1 MTCWVWLMLKSLCHK
16 ELAKRWQRAGK
27 EMAKRWQSGERV
39 GLDHSESAAG
49 VQREDG
55 KRMEAVITELV
66 EDISGAVVDV
76 SIESQKS
83 KPERHMSEVHV

>member
-1 MTCWVWLMLKSLCHK
+1 M
-16 ELAKRWQRAGK
+16 
-27 EMAKRWQSGERV
+27 